1 MAAVG
6 SDTMTSMDASRVL
19 GVSVRQVQRLVDA
32 GWLTS
37 AGRVGRSI
45 LIDAAS
51 VHDVAN
57 RGAQPGRPWNQAT
70 AWAALELLTSG
81 KTDRLND
88 TQRSRLRSRLRGLT
102 TAELI
107 PLARR
112 RARTCRY
119 RVSASFLDG
128 LRERVVATGSAAVS
142 ESAEV
147 ARRFGLAAGHSET
160 VDGYLAARDLD
171 DVVGDYLMVPDG
183 AGNATLRV
191 VDVDGFTRATPAVV
205 ALDLAESLDPRQRS
219 AGRRALEKML
229 RRYG

>member
-1 MAAVG
+1 MAG
-6 SDTMTSMDASRVL
+6 SDMMTSTDASRVL

-51 VHDVAN
+51 VHEVAN

-70 AWAALELLTSG
+70 AWAALELLSSD
-81 KTDRLND
+81 KTDRLTE

-102 TAELI
+102 AAELI

-119 RVSASFLDG
+119 RVSASFLDR
-128 LRERVVATGSAAVS
+128 LRERVVSTGSAAIS
-142 ESAEV
+142 ESADV
-147 ARRFGLAAGHSET
+147 AARFGLAAGRTET

-171 DVVGDYLMVPDG
+171 NVVGEYLMVPDH

-191 VDVDGFTRATPAVV
+191 VEVDGFNRATPVVV
-205 ALDLAESLDPRQRS
+205 ALDLAESLDPRERS
-219 AGRRALEKML
+219 AGRRVLKEML
-229 RRYG
+229 HRYG